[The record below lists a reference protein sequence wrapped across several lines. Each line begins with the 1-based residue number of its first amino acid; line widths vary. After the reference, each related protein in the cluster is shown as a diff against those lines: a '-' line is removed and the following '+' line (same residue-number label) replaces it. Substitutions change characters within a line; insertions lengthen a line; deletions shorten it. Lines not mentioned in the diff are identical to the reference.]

1 MVLRDHAT
9 KVSIQ
14 LLNVNAHKITI
25 NKFGSLN
32 ETHRLMIKP
41 GLAFVSTSRHTNFR
55 TLVRV
60 LLYGHVVYISS
71 CSLVLVSWH
80 ERVTTVGNFYTEDAN
95 ARLNW
100 QIELFQHKTTI
111 GNHGVHG

>member
-1 MVLRDHAT
+1 M
-9 KVSIQ
+9 
-14 LLNVNAHKITI
+14 N
-25 NKFGSLN
+25 
-32 ETHRLMIKP
+32 KP
-41 GLAFVSTSRHTNFR
+41 GLAFVGTSSYTNFR

-60 LLYGHVVYISS
+60 LLYGDVVHVSS

-80 ERVTTVGNFYTEDAN
+80 ERVATFGDFYTEDAN

-100 QIELFQHKTTI
+100 RVDLIHYKTTH